1 MQEKVKASYKEA
13 TGVIQYNMT
22 NNYMFRYILQ
32 ENKKVLKGLISA
44 VLHLDPSEIQSVEI
58 QNPINLSEDVE
69 GKEFILDIRVM
80 LNDNK
85 LINLEMQLNNK
96 YDWPERS
103 LSYLCRNYDQLY
115 RGQEYREVMPVYHIG
130 FLDFTLFPDK
140 PEFYATYKMMNVK
153 NHHLYSDKLT
163 VGVVDLNRTD
173 LATDEDKIY
182 KIDYWARL
190 FKAKTWEDLQ
200 MLAKN
205 NEYLEEAA
213 ESIYKANAD
222 DILMQK
228 CRAREEAERYERI
241 AQRTIQLLQDEN
253 TTLKEEKTLLQDEKT
268 LLQDEKTLWQDE
280 KAVMQDELE
289 ALRKRVAELEQENN

>member
-32 ENKKVLKGLISA
+32 ENKKVLKGLIGA
-44 VLHLDPSEIQSVEI
+44 VLHLEPSEIQSVEI

-268 LLQDEKTLWQDE
+268 LWQDE

>member
-1 MQEKVKASYKEA
+1 M
-13 TGVIQYNMT
+13 
-22 NNYMFRYILQ
+22 
-32 ENKKVLKGLISA
+32 
-44 VLHLDPSEIQSVEI
+44 LHLEPSEIQSVEI

-268 LLQDEKTLWQDE
+268 LWQDE

>member
-32 ENKKVLKGLISA
+32 ENKKVLKGLIGA
-44 VLHLDPSEIQSVEI
+44 VLHLEPSEIQSVEI

-69 GKEFILDIRVM
+69 GKEFILDIQVM

-253 TTLKEEKTLLQDEKT
+253 TTLKEEKI
-268 LLQDEKTLWQDE
+268 LWQDE
-280 KAVMQDELE
+280 RIALQDEVE
-289 ALRKRVAELEQENN
+289 ILRKRIAELEQKNN

>member
-32 ENKKVLKGLISA
+32 ENKKVLKGLIGA
-44 VLHLDPSEIQSVEI
+44 VLHLEPSEIQSVEI

-268 LLQDEKTLWQDE
+268 LWQDE

-289 ALRKRVAELEQENN
+289 ALRKRVAELEQKNN

>member
-1 MQEKVKASYKEA
+1 MQKKVKASYKEA

-32 ENKKVLKGLISA
+32 ENKKVLKGLIGA
-44 VLHLDPSEIQSVEI
+44 VLHLDPSEIKSVEI
-58 QNPINLSEDVE
+58 QNPINLSEEVE
-69 GKEFILDIRVM
+69 GKEFILDIRVL
-80 LNDNK
+80 LNNSK
-85 LINLEMQLNNK
+85 LINMEMQLNNK

-140 PEFYATYKMMNVK
+140 PEFYATYKMLNVN

-163 VGVVDLNRTD
+163 VGVVDLNRVD
-173 LATDEDKIY
+173 LATDEDKAY
-182 KIDYWARL
+182 NIDYWARL
-190 FKAKTWEDLQ
+190 FKTKTWEDLQ
-200 MLAKN
+200 MLVKN

-213 ESIYKANAD
+213 ESIYQANAD

-241 AQRTIQLLQDEN
+241 AKRTIELLQEEN
-253 TTLKEEKTLLQDEKT
+253 AALQDEKVA
-268 LLQDEKTLWQDE
+268 LQDEKIALQDE
-280 KAVMQDELE
+280 IQML
-289 ALRKRVAELEQENN
+289 LKRIAELEG

>member
-1 MQEKVKASYKEA
+1 MQGKVKASYKEA

-32 ENKKVLKGLISA
+32 ENKKVLKGLIGA
-44 VLHLDPSEIQSVEI
+44 VLHLKPSEIQSVEI

-268 LLQDEKTLWQDE
+268 LWQDE

>member
-1 MQEKVKASYKEA
+1 
-13 TGVIQYNMT
+13 
-22 NNYMFRYILQ
+22 
-32 ENKKVLKGLISA
+32 
-44 VLHLDPSEIQSVEI
+44 
-58 QNPINLSEDVE
+58 
-69 GKEFILDIRVM
+69 M
-80 LNDNK
+80 LGS
-85 LINLEMQLNNK
+85 I
-96 YDWPERS
+96 
-103 LSYLCRNYDQLY
+103 
-115 RGQEYREVMPVYHIG
+115 
-130 FLDFTLFPDK
+130 F
-140 PEFYATYKMMNVK
+140 VK

-268 LLQDEKTLWQDE
+268 LWQDE

-289 ALRKRVAELEQENN
+289 ALRKRVAELERKNN

>member
-32 ENKKVLKGLISA
+32 ENKKVLKGLIGA
-44 VLHLDPSEIQSVEI
+44 VLHLDPSEIKSVEI
-58 QNPINLSEDVE
+58 QNPINLSEEVE
-69 GKEFILDIRVM
+69 GKEFILDIRVL
-80 LNDNK
+80 LNNSK
-85 LINLEMQLNNK
+85 LINMEMQLNNK

-140 PEFYATYKMMNVK
+140 PEFYATYKMLNVN

-163 VGVVDLNRTD
+163 VGVVDLNRVD
-173 LATDEDKIY
+173 LATDEDKAY
-182 KIDYWARL
+182 NIDYWARL
-190 FKAKTWEDLQ
+190 FKTKTWEDLQ
-200 MLAKN
+200 MLVKN

-213 ESIYKANAD
+213 ESIYQANAD

-241 AQRTIQLLQDEN
+241 AKRTIELLQEEN
-253 TTLKEEKTLLQDEKT
+253 AALQDEKVA
-268 LLQDEKTLWQDE
+268 LQDEIQML
-280 KAVMQDELE
+280 L
-289 ALRKRVAELEQENN
+289 KRIAELER

>member
-1 MQEKVKASYKEA
+1 
-13 TGVIQYNMT
+13 
-22 NNYMFRYILQ
+22 
-32 ENKKVLKGLISA
+32 
-44 VLHLDPSEIQSVEI
+44 
-58 QNPINLSEDVE
+58 
-69 GKEFILDIRVM
+69 M
-80 LNDNK
+80 L
-85 LINLEMQLNNK
+85 
-96 YDWPERS
+96 
-103 LSYLCRNYDQLY
+103 
-115 RGQEYREVMPVYHIG
+115 
-130 FLDFTLFPDK
+130 
-140 PEFYATYKMMNVK
+140 NVK

-173 LATDEDKIY
+173 LATDEDKAY
-182 KIDYWARL
+182 NIDYWARL

-253 TTLKEEKTLLQDEKT
+253 SALK
-268 LLQDEKTLWQDE
+268 DEKTLWQDE
-280 KAVMQDELE
+280 KAVLQDELE
-289 ALRKRVAELEQENN
+289 VLRKRIVELEQKNNYSTVGGDLPRRFCIGKKKVEVKKNL